1 MTQLPV
7 ERLARLNKQR
17 NTENELDDDGPT
29 TVRMKK
35 QRLKLRFNDITEKR
49 EFTLEDENDEDDNID
64 MAEKKNEETEVSS
77 KTPKKKTFLE
87 V

>member
-1 MTQLPV
+1 M
-7 ERLARLNKQR
+7 
-17 NTENELDDDGPT
+17 DDDGPT
-29 TVRMKK
+29 TVRTKK

-49 EFTLEDENDEDDNID
+49 EFMLEDENDEDDNID
-64 MAEKKNEETEVSS
+64 MAEKKNEEIQVSS